1 MGDSVLNRWA
11 NRGRWWHVTFAMNR
25 RAGTRTRRDASAD
38 SSANAHR
45 VASGDGKHASTLA
58 RESDCG
64 WDHGCG
70 LDGD

>member
-1 MGDSVLNRWA
+1 M
-11 NRGRWWHVTFAMNR
+11 TFAMKR

-58 RESDCG
+58 RESDSG
-64 WDHGCG
+64 WNHGCG